1 MDIEM
6 AAATQ
11 DSNLRLR
18 RWALPWLHL
27 DGWTLG
33 VLLLTALIAAPLVT
47 VFVLAASP
55 SDNIWQHLASTVLPR
70 YIRTTIYLMAAT
82 GIGTAVIGIGT
93 AWLVTLCRFP
103 GKRIFEWALLLPLAM
118 PTYVVAYVYTD
129 ILEFAG
135 PVQELLRHTFG
146 WTSGRDYWFPEIRS
160 LGGAAAMMTLVL
172 YPYVYLLARIAFL
185 QQSVCVLEASRIL
198 GRGPWHSFF
207 SIALP
212 LARPSVV
219 IGVSLVLMETL
230 NDFGTVDFFSVE
242 TLTAGIYDVWLNM
255 NNTAGA
261 AQLAV
266 VSLAF
271 VLALIGIE
279 RWSRRSQRFYHTT
292 TKYRSLPSYPL
303 GGPRAALAFLA
314 CLAPI
319 LMGFMVPAG
328 ILLDYA
334 ARFYEE
340 SISAN
345 FLIYARNSLVLATI
359 SAVLAALLGL
369 FMAYGVRL
377 SRNPLMTAAARFASI
392 GYAVPG
398 AVLGVGVIIILG
410 RADAALGGIGRN
422 LFGIDA
428 RLLLSGSIIAVTYG
442 YLVRFLALSYG
453 SAESSLAKITLNMD
467 GASRTLGL
475 GPARTLKRVHLPM
488 IRGSVLAA
496 AILVFVDV
504 MKELPMTLILRPFN
518 YGTLATHVHQFA
530 SDEMLEESALGAL
543 MIVAAGI
550 LPVIL
555 LSATIRGAR
564 PGQMGGGA
572 P

>member
-1 MDIEM
+1 M

-18 RWALPWLHL
+18 RRALPWLHL
-27 DGWTLG
+27 DVWTLG
-33 VLLLTALIAAPLVT
+33 VLLLAALIAAPLVT

-55 SDNIWQHLASTVLPR
+55 SDNIWQHLTSTVLPR

-82 GIGTAVIGIGT
+82 GIGTTVIGIGT

-103 GKRIFEWALLLPLAM
+103 GKRVFEWALLLPLAM

-185 QQSVCVLEASRIL
+185 QQSVCVLEASRVL

-303 GGPRAALAFLA
+303 GGPRAALAFFA

-345 FLIYARNSLVLATI
+345 FLIYARNSLVLASI

-398 AVLGVGVIIILG
+398 AVLAVGVIIILG
-410 RADAALGGIGRN
+410 RADAALDGIARN

-453 SAESSLAKITLNMD
+453 TAESSLAKITPSMD

-488 IRGSVLAA
+488 IRGSILAA

-555 LSATIRGAR
+555 LSVTIRGAR

>member
-11 DSNLRLR
+11 DLNLRLR
-18 RWALPWLHL
+18 RRALPWFHL

>member
-1 MDIEM
+1 
-6 AAATQ
+6 
-11 DSNLRLR
+11 LRLR

>member
-6 AAATQ
+6 ARATQ
-11 DSNLRLR
+11 DLNLRLR

-93 AWLVTLCRFP
+93 AWLVTLCQFP

-271 VLALIGIE
+271 VLTLIGIE

>member
-11 DSNLRLR
+11 DLNLRLR
-18 RWALPWLHL
+18 RRALPWLHL